1 MPPWPICDPAV
12 MKRMKGQAQAAD
24 PIPQPNARG
33 KAPPPPPSSETSPDG
48 RPTLRL
54 ASRRSGP
61 GLVGLGRLTA
71 SN

>member
-33 KAPPPPPSSETSPDG
+33 KAPPPPP
-48 RPTLRL
+48 RPKRVPTGDRPCAWRAAGQGPVWSGL
-54 ASRRSGP
+54 AG
-61 GLVGLGRLTA
+61 
-71 SN
+71 

>member
-33 KAPPPPPSSETSPDG
+33 T
-48 RPTLRL
+48 
-54 ASRRSGP
+54 GP
-61 GLVGLGRLTA
+61 GLVGIGRLTA